1 MLIVYYSLS
10 IVDCILFLDNC
21 WPSDIQYTI
30 EQFVLNNSISLHT
43 VSYPRY
49 VREGWNNITFLHS
62 RYKEIIWDSGI
73 LVLVAKL
80 SSSRQLKFQLN
91 WDSII
96 TTCLP
101 PHPNRNSSNLQYHR
115 SETLYTSISSKNM
128 IIDVT
133 GPTLMDPIF
142 FGPKIFWTQ
151 KFFWTKYMF

>member
-30 EQFVLNNSISLHT
+30 EQFVQNNSISLHT

-62 RYKEIIWDSGI
+62 RYQEIIWDSGI
-73 LVLVAKL
+73 LVLVVKL
-80 SSSRQLKFQLN
+80 SSSKQLKFQLN
-91 WDSII
+91 WDIII

-101 PHPNRNSSNLQYHR
+101 PHPNLTQPNRNSSNQWGHW
-115 SETLYTSISSKNM
+115 SETLYTSICSKNM
-128 IIDVT
+128 SIDVIL
-133 GPTLMDPIF
+133 PT
-142 FGPKIFWTQ
+142 
-151 KFFWTKYMF
+151 